1 VAKPLLVAIGSVSD
15 KDEVG
20 EPGSKRLTS
29 FVGRMGYARL
39 GRCDK
44 MLDEENGRARVN
56 KAGNKMPSAQV
67 PKLVKLRKDG
77 KHIER
82 CYSHTFRRLFL
93 YIYIYIYIAHRAS
106 VISAATAIQAGATL
120 LPPRGRKA
128 GRHSP

>member
-1 VAKPLLVAIGSVSD
+1 MAKPLLVAIGSVSD

-29 FVGRMGYARL
+29 FMGRMGYARL

-93 YIYIYIYIAHRAS
+93 YIHRAS
-106 VISAATAIQAGATL
+106 VISAPTAIQAGAT